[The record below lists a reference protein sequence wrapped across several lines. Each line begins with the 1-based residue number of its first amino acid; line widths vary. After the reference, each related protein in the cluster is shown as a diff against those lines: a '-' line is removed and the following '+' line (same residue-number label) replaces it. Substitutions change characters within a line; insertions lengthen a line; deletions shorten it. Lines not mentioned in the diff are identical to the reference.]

1 MYGIFFGTCVNA
13 PLSWRCLQALASC
26 WLGGDE
32 MKPSHFQTPRTLG
45 ECQFVEGYWSPATF
59 DKEERQFSAYILG
72 LIVAATL
79 TVIILMVAA

>member
-1 MYGIFFGTCVNA
+1 
-13 PLSWRCLQALASC
+13 
-26 WLGGDE
+26 

-59 DKEERQFSAYILG
+59 DKEERQFSSAYICG